1 MSETQEAV
9 QCFGLLRGESTIS
22 PRPASEA
29 VVGLASAAGATD
41 AIARVA
47 SASVKIVV
55 GSVIRAS
62 SDAGIGALNEIL
74 S

>member
-1 MSETQEAV
+1 MFRTPERRV
-9 QCFGLLRGESTIS
+9 NDLNFPRG
-22 PRPASEA
+22 ASEA

-55 GSVIRAS
+55 GSVV
-62 SDAGIGALNEIL
+62 
-74 S
+74 